1 MTASFRKDQL
11 AFNKYQTAL
20 DEIKEANLTLKK
32 NSYEIIKWEVEV
44 GKEFTAA
51 YKSDAY
57 SSVLGTHLTMGQYA
71 GGTSAQPFKTEKII
85 LIS

>member
-1 MTASFRKDQL
+1 
-11 AFNKYQTAL
+11 
-20 DEIKEANLTLKK
+20 
-32 NSYEIIKWEVEV
+32 V
-44 GKEFTAA
+44 GKITTAA

-57 SSVLGTHLTMGQYA
+57 SSVLGTLTMGHA